1 MILLGIHLIVTT
13 LDGLIALPNHCRLI
27 YLGSTL
33 LLVVVAVEELRRLLS
48 LSLRNCAQALAPSL
62 LLSRGDGG
70 LLCGGHPY
78 PSNLNVSSVGQC
90 SAPW

>member
-1 MILLGIHLIVTT
+1 MNPFLSKLMILLGIHLIVTT

-33 LLVVVAVEELRRLLS
+33 LLVVVVVEELRRPLS

-62 LLSRGDGG
+62 LLSIAVMVDCYVAVIHI
-70 LLCGGHPY
+70 L
-78 PSNLNVSSVGQC
+78 QI
-90 SAPW
+90 